1 MKDLSYTSRLLFSV
15 KGFTTYFLEG
25 NIRILICLFYT
36 AFLTEIHSNR
46 DIPYLYLFLVILF
59 RSWAIAMDSQPNRK
73 RSSRWTERE
82 DQYLC
87 YLIQDCKLDNWSEIA
102 SQMEHNGF
110 QKRPAHQYRIRW
122 ENCLDPTLIKE
133 EWTEEENRTIINLQ
147 KKIGN
152 KWAEIAKHLKGRYP
166 LILNVIL
173 RSITAVK
180 NHWYSTIR
188 KCNRKLLNYVSDEV
202 VRCASDWN
210 CVRIR
215 RFVNPRHCCYQDS
228 VIVSRTVFF

>member
-133 EWTEEENRTIINLQ
+133 EWTDEKTAQVTNNGPYETEYSVLRYEWIPHKNLCGYQ
-147 KKIGN
+147 KIKLAVGET
-152 KWAEIAKHLKGRYP
+152 K
-166 LILNVIL
+166 
-173 RSITAVK
+173 AVK
-180 NHWYSTIR
+180 
-188 KCNRKLLNYVSDEV
+188 
-202 VRCASDWN
+202 
-210 CVRIR
+210 
-215 RFVNPRHCCYQDS
+215 F
-228 VIVSRTVFF
+228 

>member
-1 MKDLSYTSRLLFSV
+1 
-15 KGFTTYFLEG
+15 
-25 NIRILICLFYT
+25 
-36 AFLTEIHSNR
+36 
-46 DIPYLYLFLVILF
+46 
-59 RSWAIAMDSQPNRK
+59 MDGQPNRK
-73 RSSRWTERE
+73 RSNRWTERE
-82 DQYLC
+82 DQCLC

-152 KWAEIAKHLKGRYP
+152 KWAEIAKHLKGRYQS
-166 LILNVIL
+166 IVGMIS

-210 CVRIR
+210 CVKVLG
-215 RFVNPRHCCYQDS
+215 FVNHRHCRYQDS
-228 VIVSRTVFF
+228 LIMSRIDSYYLFIG